1 MDFARAARDDEIKN
15 SEELSE
21 GETVDEPEGSAD
33 GSGDGTM
40 SSRRR
45 RNPDYYND
53 PYNPRVVIYNT
64 LLLIGVSFCKIAT
77 TYLHNYP
84 CNHILRRGKW

>member
-45 RNPDYYND
+45 RSPDYYND
-53 PYNPRVVIYNT
+53 PYNPRVVRYYT
-64 LLLIGVSFCKIAT
+64 LLLFSVSLLAMEF
-77 TYLHNYP
+77 L
-84 CNHILRRGKW
+84 